1 MENINFRGVLTD
13 LELNGPFISIS
24 ENPVGVGST
33 VTGSVTLSGIATVS
47 WATTV
52 PSSIGPISYQ
62 WYEVGGGALSD
73 NTTISGSGTSTITIS
88 NLRSPEDN
96 NRKFFVEA
104 EYTPTN
110 EYQTAEKGT
119 GNVLNAN
126 PVVTSGVG
134 TITVDPLIT
143 ITSQPITLETPT
155 NQAVAFTIGA
165 QLTDPSYGDVEYQ
178 WSLNGNPVSD
188 GTITDT
194 LGQEA
199 LVLGV
204 QDFTFVTNTSIFN
217 PVPPT
222 PQFIE
227 LIDAREIFIT
237 VVGASGGPGPGIFR
251 LESGDFVET
260 SIRAGGARGGKFEYL
275 PGQTNIN
282 RVLRIEIG
290 SAGGTSSPFGN
301 RDALGGESPYAT
313 GGDGDDFF
321 TGGGG
326 GGGASAVFDETLNRY
341 VIVAGGG
348 GGGAGT
354 TFRPS
359 NVFTDGFD
367 FDSGR
372 AALSNSTSSP
382 KDGTDGIADTRFF
395 IRTSDRTVR
404 GATGG
409 GGGGG
414 MQPANP
420 IVIDETTTI
429 AGEGGVGFPG
439 AGGGSGYDDRVVSAP
454 IDSYVSG
461 PQRSSSP
468 FFDASGNINRRVS
481 FNATNG
487 VINIKYVGRTR
498 ESSTITRNTVISGS
512 RTNTLTLSANV
523 VGVQTVS
530 CTVTSSVATN
540 TPVVSNSASFVV
552 NEGRTEAETNLFIV
566 EGITTRGALKKSII
580 DAIPGEEYI
589 FDSISTQGGS
599 DEVDNRQIKLYS
611 IYSPDKDIDVEMELH
626 GGRGKGSN
634 PGIGGYSKIRF
645 TIERNVEYVLSGLFN
660 GQEINNINT
669 PFVYRKGTLIACVG
683 AGGDS
688 GFAEFFSPIPAEK
701 GGDGGGIGI
710 SGESTNTAH
719 GGEAIPAGTLPSD
732 GILGSTARQRP
743 QRPDTRADIPFG
755 GRTIPCTRGLYWREQ
770 GFAPCADLGNVP
782 FRLGDGTIVE
792 DTSDDIV
799 RGYKDGQD
807 LQETSGRPQDV
818 NLFDGTTFF
827 LGNTREDGGR
837 GGCGATGG
845 DAGSGNGSGAGGSG
859 YTDGSVTVVETQ
871 LGGSQYARGTV
882 VLRLAT

>member
-134 TITVDPLIT
+134 TITVDPLIV
-143 ITSQPITLETPT
+143 ITSQPITLETPK

-204 QDFTFVTNTSIFN
+204 QDFTFVTSTSIFN
-217 PVPPT
+217 PAPPT
-222 PQFIE
+222 QFIE

-237 VVGASGGPGPGIFR
+237 VVGASGGPGPGVFR
-251 LESGDFVET
+251 LESGEFVET
-260 SIRAGGARGGKFEYL
+260 SIRAGGGRGGKFEYL

-282 RVLRIEIG
+282 RVLRFELG
-290 SAGGTSSPFGN
+290 LTGGATSIFLGGN
-301 RDALGGESPYAT
+301 ASGGESPYAP

-321 TGGGG
+321 AGGGG

-367 FDSGR
+367 FDRGR

-382 KDGTDGIADTRFF
+382 KDGTDGRSDTRFF
-395 IRTSDRTVR
+395 ISTNDRTVR

-420 IVIDETTTI
+420 IVIDGTTTI

-454 IDSYVSG
+454 IDSYVVG
-461 PQRSSSP
+461 NQRSSFP
-468 FFDASGNINRRVS
+468 FFDDRGNLIFFSS
-481 FNATNG
+481 FRSTNG
-487 VINIKYVGRTR
+487 VININYVGRTR
-498 ESSTITRNTVISGS
+498 ESTTITRNTVISGS

-566 EGITTRGALKKSII
+566 EGITTNGGLKKSAI

-589 FDSISTQGGS
+589 FDSISTGGS
-599 DEVDNRQIKLYS
+599 SDEIDNKLIKLYS

-626 GGRGKGSN
+626 GGSGRGSN

-660 GQEINNINT
+660 GQSTNNINT
-669 PFVYRKGTLIACVG
+669 PFVYKKGTLIACVG

-688 GFAEFFSPIPAEK
+688 GLKDFFSLIRAEK

-719 GGEAIPAGTLPSD
+719 GGEAIPAGTLPSE
-732 GILGSTARQRP
+732 GIIGSTSRQRP
-743 QRPDTRADIPFG
+743 VRPDTRADIPLG
-755 GRTIPCTRGLYWREQ
+755 GRCLPCPRGEYWREQ
-770 GFAPCADLGNVP
+770 GFAPCADLGNVQ

-792 DTSDDIV
+792 GTTNDIV
-799 RGYKDGQD
+799 RGYKDGYD
-807 LQETSGRPQDV
+807 LQETSGAPEV
-818 NLFDGTTFF
+818 FTNFDGTTFF
-827 LGNTREDGGR
+827 LGFSREDGGK

-871 LGGSQYARGTV
+871 LGGSRYARGTV

>member
-204 QDFTFVTNTSIFN
+204 QDVTFVTSTNIFN
-217 PVPPT
+217 PTPPT
-222 PQFIE
+222 QFIE
-227 LIDAREIFIT
+227 LIDARDIFIT
-237 VVGASGGPGPGIFR
+237 VVGASGGPGPGQVR
-251 LESGDFVET
+251 LESGEFVET

-282 RVLRIEIG
+282 RVLRFELG
-290 SAGGTSSPFGN
+290 SGGGSTSILLSGN
-301 RDALGGESPYAT
+301 ASGGQSPYAS

-321 TGGGG
+321 AGGGG

-372 AALSNSTSSP
+372 VALSNSFASP
-382 KDGTDGIADTRFF
+382 KDGTDGITDNRFF
-395 IRTSDRTVR
+395 IRTRDRTVR

-420 IVIDETTTI
+420 IAIDGTTTT
-429 AGEGGVGFPG
+429 AGQGGFGFPG

-454 IDSYVSG
+454 IDSYVVG
-461 PQRSSSP
+461 NQRRSFL
-468 FFDASGNINRRVS
+468 FFDRDGNLNRGIS
-481 FNATNG
+481 FSATNG
-487 VINIKYVGRTR
+487 VININYVGRTR
-498 ESSTITRNTVISGS
+498 ESTTITRNTVISGS

-566 EGITTRGALKKSII
+566 EGITTRGFIKKSVI

-589 FDSISTQGGS
+589 FDSISTGGS
-599 DEVDNRQIKLYS
+599 SPEIDNKLIKLYS

-626 GGRGKGSN
+626 GGRGRGSN

-645 TIERNVEYVLSGLFN
+645 TIERNVEYVLAGLFN
-660 GQEINNINT
+660 GQATNNINT
-669 PFVYRKGTLIACVG
+669 PFVYKKGTLIACVG
-683 AGGDS
+683 GGGDS
-688 GFAEFFSPIPAEK
+688 GITEFFNPIPAEK

-719 GGEAIPAGTLPSD
+719 GGEAIPAGTLPSE
-732 GILGSTARQRP
+732 GIIGSTSRQRP
-743 QRPDTRADIPFG
+743 VRPDTRADIPLG
-755 GRTIPCTRGLYWREQ
+755 GRCLPCPRGEYWREQ

-782 FRLGDGTIVE
+782 FRMGDGRIVE
-792 DTSDDIV
+792 GTSNDIV
-799 RGYKDGQD
+799 RGYKDGYD
-807 LQETSGRPQDV
+807 LQETSGAPEV
-818 NLFDGTTFF
+818 FTNFDGTTFF
-827 LGNTREDGGR
+827 LGISREDGGK

-871 LGGSQYARGTV
+871 LGGSRYARGTV

>member
-73 NTTISGSGTSTITIS
+73 NATISGSGTSTITIS

-143 ITSQPITLETPT
+143 ITSQPTIAETNP
-155 NQAVAFTIGA
+155 NEAVTFTIGA

-194 LGQEA
+194 LGQDEF
-199 LVLGV
+199 VLGV
-204 QDFTFVTNTSIFN
+204 QDFTFSINTSPLVGGF
-217 PVPPT
+217 PP
-222 PQFIE
+222 PQTLE
-227 LIDAREIFIT
+227 LIDARDVVIT
-237 VVGASGGPGPGIFR
+237 ISGGNGGSISTSFPGGR
-251 LESGDFVET
+251 
-260 SIRAGGARGGKFEYL
+260 ARGGRFEYL
-275 PGQTNIN
+275 PGQTGIN
-282 RVLRIEIG
+282 GFLRFEVG
-290 SAGGTSSPFGN
+290 SGGGGASLFSRDGGGGISTYASGGTGSF
-301 RDALGGESPYAT
+301 
-313 GGDGDDFF
+313 
-321 TGGGG
+321 GG
-326 GGGASAVFDETLNRY
+326 GGGAASAVYDMNLGRY
-341 VIVAGGG
+341 IIVAGGG

-354 TFRPS
+354 TFRTS
-359 NVFTDGFD
+359 NVFSDGFD

-382 KDGTDGIADTRFF
+382 KNGTDGVFQGSVVFRNPDRRITADP
-395 IRTSDRTVR
+395 IITSV
-404 GATGG
+404 GG
-409 GGGGG
+409 GGGAGG

-420 IVIDETTTI
+420 IVIDGTTTI

-439 AGGGSGYDDRVVSAP
+439 SGGGSGYDDRVVTP
-454 IDSYVSG
+454 IDSYVVENQISRSLSNRNTFFINNPSG
-461 PQRSSSP
+461 
-468 FFDASGNINRRVS
+468 FANIN
-481 FNATNG
+481 
-487 VINIKYVGRTR
+487 YVGRTR
-498 ESSTITRNTVISGS
+498 ESTTVTRNTVVSGS

-540 TPVVSNSASFVV
+540 TPVVSNSTSFVV
-552 NEGRTEAETNLFIV
+552 NEGRTEAEINFFIV
-566 EGITTRGALKKSII
+566 EGVTTLGALKKSII

-589 FDSISTQGGS
+589 FDSISSQGAS
-599 DEVDNRQIKLYS
+599 NEVDNRFIKLYS

-626 GGRGKGSN
+626 GGSGRGSN

-660 GQEINNINT
+660 GQSTNNINT
-669 PFVYRKGTLIACVG
+669 PFVYKKGTLIACVG

-688 GFAEFFSPIPAEK
+688 GLRDFFSPIPAEK

-719 GGEAIPAGTLPSD
+719 GGQAIPAGTLPSD
-732 GILGSTARQRP
+732 GIFGSTGFPKDSEGNRIP
-743 QRPDTRADIPFG
+743 ISTVPDTQANKPFG
-755 GRTIPCTRGLYWREQ
+755 GRTIPCPRGEYWREQ

-782 FRLGDGTIVE
+782 FRTGDGTIVE
-792 DTSDDIV
+792 GTTDDIV
-799 RGYKDGQD
+799 RGYKDGYD
-807 LQETSGRPQDV
+807 IQETSGGPQQV

-827 LGNTREDGGR
+827 LGGTRADGGA

-871 LGGSQYARGTV
+871 LGGSRYARGTV